1 MKSEEK
7 IHLAC
12 IIVLAGGESMD
23 WLFKLST
30 AIDYIEANLDSEISY
45 DEVAKIACCSTY
57 YFQRMFTYIAGI
69 PLSEYIRRRRMTQAA
84 FELQRTDKRVLDI
97 ALKYGYNSP
106 TSFNRA
112 FQNIHGIAPAAA
124 KNTGCNLNAYP
135 PIKFT
140 VNITGESA
148 MSYHIEEKDAMR
160 IVGIRT
166 PLAEDMETNIM
177 NLPNFWKQ
185 SLNTLQFKQ
194 IRELSNREPHGI
206 LGISVY
212 HDPHNIFYFIA
223 ASTNAPVPEEMY
235 EYEIPSATWVIFE
248 NDGPFKESV
257 QSIFHRFYTE
267 WFPFS
272 GYEYAGLPDIEVYSV
287 VEGEP
292 INGHSEVWI
301 AIKKKKE
308 N

>member
-1 MKSEEK
+1 M
-7 IHLAC
+7 
-12 IIVLAGGESMD
+12 VLAGGESMD
-23 WLFKLST
+23 WLFKLSN

-45 DEVAKIACCSTY
+45 DEAAKIACCSTY
-57 YFQRMFTYIAGI
+57 YFQRMFIYIAGI

-124 KNTGCNLNAYP
+124 KNIGCNLNAYP

-140 VNITGESA
+140 VNITGGSA

-194 IRELSNREPHGI
+194 ICKLSDKG
-206 LGISVY
+206 
-212 HDPHNIFYFIA
+212 
-223 ASTNAPVPEEMY
+223 
-235 EYEIPSATWVIFE
+235 
-248 NDGPFKESV
+248 
-257 QSIFHRFYTE
+257 
-267 WFPFS
+267 
-272 GYEYAGLPDIEVYSV
+272 
-287 VEGEP
+287 
-292 INGHSEVWI
+292 
-301 AIKKKKE
+301 
-308 N
+308 